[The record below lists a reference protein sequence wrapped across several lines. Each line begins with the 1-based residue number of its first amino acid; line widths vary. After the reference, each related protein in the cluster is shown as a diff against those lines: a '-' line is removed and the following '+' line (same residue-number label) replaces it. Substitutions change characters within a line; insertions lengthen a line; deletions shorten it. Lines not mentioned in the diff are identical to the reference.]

1 MPEILLSPF
10 KPPSATIIV
19 LLKPSVFTFSSR
31 TGGRF
36 YLSISKGGGID
47 KHNYMSI
54 IIVIMRTQYLQEL
67 PEHWLNTAKVLH
79 ALGDATRQRILLLF
93 EPEEELSIKAIADL
107 FPYSRTNM
115 THHITVL
122 EGAGILTRS
131 KSGRDVF
138 LRLNKEVLIKALESV
153 LTYVKTEI

>member
-1 MPEILLSPF
+1 M
-10 KPPSATIIV
+10 K
-19 LLKPSVFTFSSR
+19 
-31 TGGRF
+31 
-36 YLSISKGGGID
+36 
-47 KHNYMSI
+47 
-54 IIVIMRTQYLQEL
+54 TQYLQEL
-67 PEHWLNTAKVLH
+67 PEHWLNTAEVLH

-122 EGAGILTRS
+122 ERAGILTRS

-138 LRLNKEVLIKALESV
+138 LRLNKDVLLKALESV
-153 LTYVKTEI
+153 LTYVKTAV

>member
-1 MPEILLSPF
+1 
-10 KPPSATIIV
+10 
-19 LLKPSVFTFSSR
+19 
-31 TGGRF
+31 
-36 YLSISKGGGID
+36 
-47 KHNYMSI
+47 
-54 IIVIMRTQYLQEL
+54 MRTQYLQKL
-67 PEHWLNTAKVLH
+67 PEHWLNTAEVLH

-153 LTYVKTEI
+153 LTYVKTEV